1 MESPL
6 KTQSLQRITYTEN
19 LLKSISIF
27 IHFDIVFLVQEYI
40 EKFLIKLI
48 HKEFWIQTPQYMIYF
63 YVIEIKMFVICAIFA
78 VLYPY

>member
-6 KTQSLQRITYTEN
+6 KTRSLQRITYTEN

-48 HKEFWIQTPQYMIYF
+48 YKEFWIQTPQYMIYF
-63 YVIEIKMFVICAIFA
+63 YVIEIKMFVTCAIFA

>member
-63 YVIEIKMFVICAIFA
+63 YVIEIKMFVTCAIFA